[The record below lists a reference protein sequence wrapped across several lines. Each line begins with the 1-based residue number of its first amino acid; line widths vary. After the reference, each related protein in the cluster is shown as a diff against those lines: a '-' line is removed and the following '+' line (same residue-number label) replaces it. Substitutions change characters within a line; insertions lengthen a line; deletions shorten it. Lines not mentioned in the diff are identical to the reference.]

1 MRHRFGEFFS
11 GPGGMSLGASLATAS
26 LAGRD
31 LTLESRWAV
40 DLDANACRT
49 YHRNVH
55 RGRGELVSAKG
66 DEAPSIP
73 GGRQARDDAPLV
85 VNANVR
91 SVDPRRLDDIEAFL
105 FGFPCNDF
113 SSVGERKGLNG
124 SFGELYRDGLRVIR
138 EKKPLWFMA
147 ENVSGLLLAN
157 ERTAFRQIVEHLTH
171 PEEGLEYRLVP
182 HLYRFEEYGIPQT
195 RHRVIIVGVRK
206 DVYDGGVRFLPP
218 APNGRVTTAREALAG
233 IPANAPNHGEKTLSA
248 TVRARLANI
257 PPGKNVWDVMDS
269 LPPEL
274 RLNVKG
280 ARISTI
286 YKVLDPDKP
295 AYTVI
300 SSGGGGTYMYHWE
313 GRALTDRERAAP
325 GQTPSLHWAPRSRR
339 PLRRTGRTCR
349 LQNTQ
354 SHAWSPVMRRR
365 ARQALTNHAAD
376 GGTRGHGHMDE
387 CAL

>member
-206 DVYDGGVRFLPP
+206 TSTMAAYASSRPRRPGASRP
-218 APNGRVTTAREALAG
+218 
-233 IPANAPNHGEKTLSA
+233 
-248 TVRARLANI
+248 RAR
-257 PPGKNVWDVMDS
+257 
-269 LPPEL
+269 
-274 RLNVKG
+274 
-280 ARISTI
+280 
-286 YKVLDPDKP
+286 
-295 AYTVI
+295 
-300 SSGGGGTYMYHWE
+300 
-313 GRALTDRERAAP
+313 
-325 GQTPSLHWAPRSRR
+325 RSRAS
-339 PLRRTGRTCR
+339 RRTPRTTGRR
-349 LQNTQ
+349 R
-354 SHAWSPVMRRR
+354 SARSSAPVSPASRR
-365 ARQALTNHAAD
+365 ARTC
-376 GGTRGHGHMDE
+376 GT
-387 CAL
+387 